1 MIGGGMASIEREVT
15 IPVPPEDVWPLM
27 IDADQVSAWFGADV
41 EIDPRPGGRATFRW
55 ADGTERA
62 AMVEDVEPERRLA
75 FRWLPFQST
84 TDGDIVIMPPARV
97 VITLHPVTGGTRVR
111 VVEELTVNRWPRVET
126 RGAGSLLAAIEA

>member
-1 MIGGGMASIEREVT
+1 MVRREVVLAAT
-15 IPVPPEDVWPLM
+15 REEVWAALTRSEEL
-27 IDADQVSAWFGADV
+27 SAWFGADV

>member
-1 MIGGGMASIEREVT
+1 MAWPPDGIVQPYGCTLTRRCATVELRMIGGGMASIEREVT

-75 FRWLPFQST
+75 F
-84 TDGDIVIMPPARV
+84 
-97 VITLHPVTGGTRVR
+97 
-111 VVEELTVNRWPRVET
+111 
-126 RGAGSLLAAIEA
+126 